1 MMVINI
7 QLPSEQSVLF
17 INTQIPL
24 LSGTCCDPGWGG
36 GVRGGIAVYMWEGS
50 PGRSTGVGHTARET
64 WQAGGLQLE
73 TPQGWGLVPSA
84 RIPEIEWR

>member
-1 MMVINI
+1 M
-7 QLPSEQSVLF
+7 
-17 INTQIPL
+17 
-24 LSGTCCDPGWGG
+24 
-36 GVRGGIAVYMWEGS
+36 RGGIAVHMWEGS

-73 TPQGWGLVPSA
+73 TPQGWGLAPSA